1 MYETRSKK
9 FPVRVI
15 PWKCILLI
23 QNNNQYNLYIVY
35 LLPFF
40 QLSFG
45 TTLFYNEQCDF
56 ILNKNFLEEKRL
68 NISSAR
74 LYI

>member
-23 QNNNQYNLYIVY
+23 QNNNQYILYIVY
-35 LLPFF
+35 LLLFF
-40 QLSFG
+40 RLSFG

-56 ILNKNFLEEKRL
+56 ILNKCFGYLF
-68 NISSAR
+68 
-74 LYI
+74 